1 MSEQKHPS
9 EQISL
14 NSLQRILTRT
24 PNIVMGGGGPL
35 DSCSRTT
42 KIEVLS
48 SPGPSQNRFILPKVG
63 VGVTQLGVVE
73 GLYTEEAED
82 GSHQGIVFSVQSPD
96 FILSPSPSSSEPRR
110 ASVVSTVST
119 VSPRCCV
126 CSSVRS
132 GEDWQDGLEETTEL
146 GTTLS
151 EILVSVL
158 GQDILDSLQLNP
170 LICQTCSLLISRID
184 KSRTQLERDCCQ
196 LKDVHQVAQQEM
208 EEDLVGGEGEAVLS
222 VVSSTNNLECRVLDI
237 SQGLVAAREARNK
250 NFCCPVLASHQILRS
265 QSEEDTVKTVF
276 YCSPGEWES
285 YNDQSNSLVSLC
297 SGCMLGSNTRMVFSP
312 NIMEGISSELEDP
325 LPGPFLCADCEQNFP
340 KMHLLI
346 SHLQQSHNN
355 NEHTVHLSGVD
366 FAPEESLAN
375 NNEEMRDL
383 SCQRTG
389 EEPSLDKPFQ
399 CESCDKCF
407 SNYSNMMSHVEHY
420 HGWSRQ
426 CNVEGCAEKLTSIA
440 NFVTHHVRHGHPDF
454 LIPESNNERNSV
466 QCKCPVCGKSSQ
478 GVNRHWEHSFI
489 HDKIPRFKC
498 PLCDRRVNKVQNLK
512 DHIKRH
518 LGPDSKT
525 KQCELCDKKFC
536 PADIYKHMKMVH
548 GKQQDTKF
556 HCNVCGKTFPLLH
569 KLKEHNKVH
578 LNKS

>member
-1 MSEQKHPS
+1 MSDQKPPS
-9 EQISL
+9 EPMSL
-14 NSLQRILTRT
+14 NSFQRILTRS
-24 PNIVMGGGGPL
+24 PNILISAANPL

-42 KIEVLS
+42 KMDVLS
-48 SPGPSQNRFILPKVG
+48 SPSPSQNRFILPKVG

-73 GLYTEEAED
+73 GLYTTEETAD
-82 GSHQGIVFSVQSPD
+82 GDHPGLVFSVQSPD
-96 FILSPSPSSSEPRR
+96 FILSPSPSSSEVRKT
-110 ASVVSTVST
+110 AVS
-119 VSPRCCV
+119 RCCV
-126 CSSVRS
+126 CSTPRS
-132 GEDWQDGLEETTEL
+132 GQDWQDGLADTTDL
-146 GTTLS
+146 GTTFS

-158 GQDILDSLQLNP
+158 GRDILDSLQVNP
-170 LICQTCSLLISRID
+170 LLCQTCCGLISRID
-184 KSRTQLERDCCQ
+184 KSRTQLERDCSH
-196 LKDVHQVAQQEM
+196 LKDVRQAAQQEV
-208 EEDLVGGEGEAVLS
+208 EEDLVGCEAEAVLS

-237 SQGLVAAREARNK
+237 SQGLVAAREARTK

-265 QSEEDTVKTVF
+265 ESEEDSVRTVF
-276 YCSPGEWES
+276 YCSPGEWDS

-297 SGCMLGSNTRMVFSP
+297 SGCMLGTNTRIVFSP
-312 NIMEGISSELEDP
+312 VIMEGISAELEEP
-325 LPGPFLCADCEQNFP
+325 LPGPFLCADCDQNFP

-355 NEHTVHLSGVD
+355 NQHTLDLSEVD
-366 FAPEESLAN
+366 FVPEESLAN
-375 NNEEMRDL
+375 NNEDMRDL

-426 CNVEGCAEKLTSIA
+426 CNVEGCPEKLTSIA
-440 NFVTHHVRHGHPDF
+440 TFVTHHVRHSPGQQDF
-454 LIPESNNERNSV
+454 LIPESNSERNSV
-466 QCKCPVCGKSSQ
+466 QCQCPVCGKSSQ